1 MRRMTIKM
9 TALAAIAALPL
20 GVAAHAQ
27 AQQTPSAQAP
37 AAQTPAAPGQGEAQQ
52 PGSPGIKRVAIVD
65 ISELPQATQEQVNAA
80 VAQTGDEDIKA
91 LRSSIDATPQLTAAL
106 KEKGVTSAQVIAA
119 NVDNDGTLTLVT
131 KKAS

>member
-1 MRRMTIKM
+1 MRRTMIRM
-9 TALAAIAALPL
+9 TALAAFAALPL
-20 GVAAHAQ
+20 GFAAHAQ
-27 AQQTPSAQAP
+27 AQQAPS
-37 AAQTPAAPGQGEAQQ
+37 AQTPATPGQGEAQQ
-52 PGSPGIKRVAIVD
+52 PASPGIKRVAIVD
-65 ISELPQATQEQVNAA
+65 ISELPPATQEQVNAA
-80 VAQTGDEDIKA
+80 VAQTGDEDLKA

>member
-9 TALAAIAALPL
+9 TALAAFAALPL
-20 GVAAHAQ
+20 ATAAQ
-27 AQQTPSAQAP
+27 AQQTPPAAQAP
-37 AAQTPAAPGQGEAQQ
+37 AATPAPSETQ
-52 PGSPGIKRVAIVD
+52 PASPGIKRVAIVD
-65 ISELPQATQEQVNAA
+65 ISELPAPTQEQVNAA
-80 VAQTGDEDIKA
+80 VAKTGDEDLKA
-91 LRSSIDATPQLTAAL
+91 LRSSIDATPQITAAL